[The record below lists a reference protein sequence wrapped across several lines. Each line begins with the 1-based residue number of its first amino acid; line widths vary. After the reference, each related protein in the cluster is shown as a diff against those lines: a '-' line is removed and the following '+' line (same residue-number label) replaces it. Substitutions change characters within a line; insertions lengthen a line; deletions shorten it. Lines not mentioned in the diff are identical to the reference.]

1 MYWTIN
7 RLATK
12 IHNNCLNNG
21 VINAMKPREIY
32 AADGFHSKN
41 QVVRCIVIFLNKTK
55 QQNLKLELLILILS
69 FIYKQNFKPYFL

>member
-7 RLATK
+7 RSATK

-21 VINAMKPREIY
+21 LINAMKPGEIY

-41 QVVRCIVIFLNKTK
+41 QT
-55 QQNLKLELLILILS
+55 
-69 FIYKQNFKPYFL
+69 